1 VVGFYYTPGD
11 PSTFDTVQ
19 FYDQSYDPAG
29 VGIASEAWSFGDGAT
44 ATGCC
49 PRHRYAADGTYTLRL
64 TVTMTDGRTA
74 STSRDL
80 LVRTHDVAVSRMA
93 VPETARVGQRA
104 AITIGLANG
113 RYPETVRVQ
122 LLKSLPEGGWR
133 QVGVLT
139 RDVPVRLGGR
149 TTDFEFDYTFAP
161 EDAELREVSFRAVA
175 TILGAREAMRGDN
188 SFVSLA
194 TKVTT

>member
-1 VVGFYYTPGD
+1 MVGFYYTPGD
-11 PSTFDTVQ
+11 PSIFDTVQ
-19 FYDQSYDPAG
+19 FYDQSFDPAG
-29 VGIASEAWSFGDGAT
+29 VGISSESWSFGDGAT
-44 ATGCC
+44 ATGSC
-49 PRHRYAADGTYTLRL
+49 PTHRYAADGTYTLTL

-74 STSRDL
+74 STSREVF
-80 LVRTHDVAVSRMA
+80 VRTHDVAVARMA
-93 VPETARVGQRA
+93 VPETARVGETA
-104 AITIGLANG
+104 AIRVGLAND
-113 RYPETVRVQ
+113 RYPETVQVQ

-133 QVGVLT
+133 QIGVLT
-139 RDVPVRLGGR
+139 RDVPARRGGR

-175 TILGAREAMRGDN
+175 TILGARDAVRGDN